1 MQAETSEISSHSEV
15 AEAEYQEAL
24 ELVKRTG
31 CASTPYFQ
39 IKLGIGYNRAASLI
53 KMMESRGVVG
63 PTQDNTNW
71 HTVLIPTE
79 NEAGEIFD
87 GLADERLQSL
97 ETLKRHCHPE
107 WRRKIQVCV
116 DSIKYT
122 IAEQN
127 SQIAR
132 LKREHEGL
140 LSKLKEIEQALDEY
154 DAQPVPSNETKE
166 NC

>member
-1 MQAETSEISSHSEV
+1 MDIPELSMAMSLSNVQSQWSIGMMSKAMDQAEVMSD
-15 AEAEYQEAL
+15 
-24 ELVKRTG
+24 
-31 CASTPYFQ
+31 
-39 IKLGIGYNRAASLI
+39 SLI

-97 ETLKRHCHPE
+97 ETLKRHSHPE

-154 DAQPVPSNETKE
+154 DAKLVPSNETKE